1 MIKKWLKKCEDDSE
15 TSNWLST
22 NTKECPKCGAT
33 IEKNGGCNNMKCKN
47 QSCKADFCWVCLGP
61 WAPHTTSWYN
71 CNRLVCLISRSIVE
85 TNDQV

>member
-71 CNRLVCLISRSIVE
+71 CNRLVCLISISMYCL
-85 TNDQV
+85 N